1 MLAVTLFSLT
11 LQSWS
16 LQSGVTMTAGSVTLQ
31 ARPRSAPVT
40 MCAATAAEAFKAEL
54 LEQLSPIDR
63 GFKATI
69 AQRRSVNEL
78 LKKLAGCDS
87 PRGMPIDG
95 DWELA
100 YTDAP
105 DILTLNGGPLATLSR
120 IGQQIDEGEKTIA
133 NVLEYRPASW
143 LASLASDITKDSL
156 QQRILLTY
164 EVDGS
169 RCDRAH
175 PAARPSRDLAR
186 PLPPAARYNLKILGA
201 GFNAQRLAGID
212 VSAAPPLRLQGPL
225 AAPFGQFELLY
236 NDGTLR
242 VIRTQQGYFS
252 VNRRLDPEDGWG
264 PGA

>member
-1 MLAVTLFSLT
+1 MLTAALLAPSL
-11 LQSWS
+11 
-16 LQSGVTMTAGSVTLQ
+16 ALQ
-31 ARPRSAPVT
+31 ARPRCAP
-40 MCAATAAEAFKAEL
+40 AAMSTTTAAETYKAEL
-54 LEQLSPIDR
+54 MEQLSPIDR
-63 GFKATI
+63 GFKATA

-78 LKKLAGCDS
+78 LKKLARCES
-87 PRGMPIDG
+87 PPGMSIDG

-105 DILTLNGGPLATLSR
+105 DILTLNGGPLATLKR
-120 IGQQIDEGEKTIA
+120 IGQQIDERQKTIA
-133 NVLEYRPASW
+133 NVLEYTPAGW
-143 LASLASDITKDSL
+143 LTSLSSDVANDSL
-156 QQRILLTY
+156 QQRVLLTY

-169 RCDRAH
+169 R
-175 PAARPSRDLAR
+175 
-186 PLPPAARYNLKILGA
+186 YNLKIVGA
-201 GFNAQRLAGID
+201 GFNAQKVVGID

-252 VNRRLDPEDGWG
+252 VNRRLDPADGWG